1 MEKRSGTDRNG
12 SGAAQRG
19 LWRLMLKLPAMRGR
33 LQLLAAK
40 SSSLNDLFEAYDEAS
55 ATVERMSR
63 DRARDECP
71 LLEEYETVCA
81 EIESDVIHY
90 VLKHPLNVPD

>member
-12 SGAAQRG
+12 SGIAQRG

-40 SSSLNDLFEAYDEAS
+40 PSSLDDLFEAYDEAC

-63 DRARDECP
+63 DRSREDCP

-81 EIESDVIHY
+81 EIEADVIDY
-90 VLKHPLNVPD
+90 ILKHS

>member
-1 MEKRSGTDRNG
+1 MDKQSDADRNC
-12 SGAAQRG
+12 SGDARRG
-19 LWRLMLKLPAMRGR
+19 LWRLMLRLPAMRGR

-40 SSSLNDLFEAYDEAS
+40 SSSLNDLFEAYDEAI

-63 DRARDECP
+63 DRSGEQCP

>member
-40 SSSLNDLFEAYDEAS
+40 SSSLDDLFEAYEEAS
-55 ATVERMSR
+55 STLERMAK
-63 DRARDECP
+63 DRAREECP
-71 LLEEYETVCA
+71 LVEEYETVCS

-90 VLKHPLNVPD
+90 VVQHPLGVPD

>member
-1 MEKRSGTDRNG
+1 MEKHNGADRNG

-40 SSSLNDLFEAYDEAS
+40 SSSLNDLFEAYEDAS
-55 ATVERMSR
+55 TTLERMSR
-63 DRARDECP
+63 DRTREECP
-71 LLEEYETVCA
+71 LMDEYETVCA

-90 VLKHPLNVPD
+90 VLQHPLSVPH